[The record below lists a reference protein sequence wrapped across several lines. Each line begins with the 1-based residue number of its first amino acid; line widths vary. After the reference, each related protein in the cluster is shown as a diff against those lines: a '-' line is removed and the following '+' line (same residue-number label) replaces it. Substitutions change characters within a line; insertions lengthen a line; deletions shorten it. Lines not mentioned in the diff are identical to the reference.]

1 MDAAEYRKPCT
12 EINRFTAGEKTVTVY
27 KGTKEDSVVY
37 FNTYGEQGEEVWDIM
52 RGCGASLVTITDLD
66 WNRDMSP
73 WEAPAA
79 VRGDKPFSGWACEYL
94 SLMLNEIVPK
104 AEEMLG
110 AVSHS
115 QRGIAGYSM
124 AGMFALYALY
134 HTDIFTEAAS
144 VSGSLWFPGFK
155 DYVFSHEMKVKP
167 NKLYF
172 SLGDAESKTR
182 NQYLRTVRENTEA
195 IECFYRENG
204 IETVFKLNRGG
215 HFSDAPKRA
224 ADGIMW
230 ICK

>member
-12 EINRFTAGEKTVTVY
+12 AINRFTAGEKTVTVY
-27 KGTKEDSVVY
+27 KGTKDDRVVY
-37 FNTYGEQGEEVWDIM
+37 FNTYGEQGGEVWDIM
-52 RGCGASLVTITDLD
+52 RGCGASLVTIADLD

-79 VRGDKPFSGWACEYL
+79 VRGDEPFSGRSWEYL
-94 SLMLNEIVPK
+94 SLMLNKIVPK
-104 AEEMLG
+104 AEEILG
-110 AVSHS
+110 AVS

-195 IECFYRENG
+195 IEYFYREKG

>member
-1 MDAAEYRKPCT
+1 MEGAEDRKPYMA
-12 EINRFTAGEKTVTVY
+12 INRFTVDEKSVTVY
-27 KGTKEDSVVY
+27 KGTKEDRVVY
-37 FNTYGEQGEEVWDIM
+37 FNTYGDQGGEVWDIM
-52 RGCGASLVTITDLD
+52 RDSGASLVTVTNLE

-79 VRGDKPFSGWACEYL
+79 VRGDEPFSGGAGEYL

-110 AVSHS
+110 AVSR
-115 QRGIAGYSM
+115 RGIAGYSM

-182 NQYLRTVRENTEA
+182 NQYLCIVLENTRA
-195 IECFYRENG
+195 IEGFYRQKG
-204 IETVFKLNRGG
+204 IETVFKLNHGG
-215 HFSDAPKRA
+215 HFSDASKRA

>member
-52 RGCGASLVTITDLD
+52 RGCGASLVTIADLD

-79 VRGDKPFSGWACEYL
+79 VRGDEPFSGGAWEYL

-104 AEEMLG
+104 SEEMLG
-110 AVSHS
+110 VVSHS

-144 VSGSLWFPGFK
+144 VSASLWFPGFK

-182 NQYLRTVRENTEA
+182 NQYLRTVRENKET
-195 IECFYRENG
+195 IECFYREKG

>member
-52 RGCGASLVTITDLD
+52 RGCGASLVTIADLD

-79 VRGDKPFSGWACEYL
+79 VRGDEPFSGGAWEYL

-104 AEEMLG
+104 SEEILG
-110 AVSHS
+110 VVSHS

-144 VSGSLWFPGFK
+144 VSASLWFPGFK

-182 NQYLRTVRENTEA
+182 NQYLRTVRENTET
-195 IECFYRENG
+195 IECFYREKG

>member
-1 MDAAEYRKPCT
+1 MEGAEDRKPYMA
-12 EINRFTAGEKTVTVY
+12 INRFTVDEKSVTVY
-27 KGTKEDSVVY
+27 KGTKEDRVVY
-37 FNTYGEQGEEVWDIM
+37 FNTYGDQGGEVWDIM
-52 RGCGASLVTITDLD
+52 RDSGASLVTVTNLE

-79 VRGDKPFSGWACEYL
+79 VRGDEPFSGGAGEYL

-110 AVSHS
+110 SVSR
-115 QRGIAGYSM
+115 RGIAGYSM

>member
-1 MDAAEYRKPCT
+1 MEGAEDRKPYMA
-12 EINRFTAGEKTVTVY
+12 INRFTVDEKSVTVY
-27 KGTKEDSVVY
+27 KGTKEDRVVY
-37 FNTYGEQGEEVWDIM
+37 FNTYGDQGGEVWNIM
-52 RGCGASLVTITDLD
+52 RDSGASLVTVTNLE

-79 VRGDKPFSGWACEYL
+79 VRGDEPFSGRAGEYL

-110 AVSHS
+110 AVSR
-115 QRGIAGYSM
+115 RGIAGYSM

-182 NQYLRTVRENTEA
+182 NQYLSTVRENTEA

>member
-1 MDAAEYRKPCT
+1 MEGAEDREPYMA
-12 EINRFTAGEKTVTVY
+12 INRLTVDEKSVTVY
-27 KGTKEDSVVY
+27 KGTKEDRVVY
-37 FNTYGEQGEEVWDIM
+37 FNTYGDQGGEVWDIM
-52 RGCGASLVTITDLD
+52 RDSGASLVTVTNLE

-79 VRGDKPFSGWACEYL
+79 VRGDEPFSGRAGEYL

-110 AVSHS
+110 AVSR
-115 QRGIAGYSM
+115 RGIAGYSM